1 MEKKSYTY
9 AQTQANLGDITPLSH
24 SMPFQITKFQKVL
37 KGGQPT
43 KNCYEQI
50 GL

>member
-9 AQTQANLGDITPLSH
+9 AETQANLGDITPLFQST
-24 SMPFQITKFQKVL
+24 PFQTTKFQKVL
-37 KGGQPT
+37 KGGQLT